1 MQTEAKLKSAR
12 NFPRAQT
19 PDADRN
25 PDARIE
31 RLTRLAADLL
41 ADLADLEV
49 YQLMEL
55 SISENVIDF
64 YAVLREFEVLL
75 IKRALKRTS
84 GSQVKAAQLLTMN
97 LTTLNSKIKSFKIPT
112 DGRLEE

>member
-1 MQTEAKLKSAR
+1 MQSEAKLKCAR
-12 NFPRAQT
+12 NFPGAQT
-19 PDADRN
+19 PAADRN
-25 PDARIE
+25 PGARLE
-31 RLTRLAADLL
+31 RLNRLAADLL
-41 ADLADLEV
+41 ADLEDLEI

-55 SISENVIDF
+55 SISEKVIDF

-75 IKRALKRTS
+75 IKRALNRTR

-112 DGRLEE
+112 HDRLGE